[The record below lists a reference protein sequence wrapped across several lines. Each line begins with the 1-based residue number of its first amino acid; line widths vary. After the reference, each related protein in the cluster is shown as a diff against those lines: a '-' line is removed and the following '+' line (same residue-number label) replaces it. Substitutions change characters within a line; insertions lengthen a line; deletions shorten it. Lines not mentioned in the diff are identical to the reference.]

1 MVRGWGAF
9 GAIALA
15 VAMVVLGRAPVH
27 ARSFAHRPPQS
38 SRSTKS
44 RAAYAEVAADD
55 ASTPEALGLD
65 SSGED
70 AMPSAQ
76 DIRWRHRQYA
86 AAFAFCAGLLL
97 GAIVIALS
105 LRRRAAAAA
114 GIAALAALG
123 MGAMLQFTAS
133 KGLPMLLW
141 PPPHLWL
148 GTFAADFMLAVM
160 FAAVGGV
167 LMRPGMRRVAGSIL
181 IAEVAWWGIPAFAG
195 AAGLTLGIARH
206 RMDMDWLMFLGTA
219 VGAVAAPAAGWAT
232 ASLAS
237 ALAERIVPG
246 RT

>member
-1 MVRGWGAF
+1 MVRGGSGAF

-15 VAMVVLGRAPVH
+15 VAMVVLGRAPVVY
-27 ARSFAHRPPQS
+27 ARSFAHRPAQS
-38 SRSTKS
+38 SRKS
-44 RAAYAEVAADD
+44 RTAYTERAADA
-55 ASTPEALGLD
+55 ASAPGALGVD

-76 DIRWRHRQYA
+76 DIVRRHRQYA
-86 AAFAFCAGLLL
+86 SAFAFCAGLLL
-97 GAIVIALS
+97 AAIVIALK
-105 LRRRAAAAA
+105 LRRRVAAAA

-123 MGAMLQFTAS
+123 MGALLQFTAS
-133 KGLPMLLW
+133 KGLPMFLW

-167 LMRPGMRRVAGSIL
+167 LIRPGLRRIAGSIV
-181 IAEVAWWGIPAFAG
+181 IAEVAWWGIPALAG

-206 RMDMDWLMFLGTA
+206 RMNMDWMMFLGTA

-237 ALAERIVPG
+237 ALAERMVSG

>member
-15 VAMVVLGRAPVH
+15 VAMVVLGRAPVVH
-27 ARSFAHRPPQS
+27 ARSFAHRPAHS
-38 SRSTKS
+38 SRKS
-44 RAAYAEVAADD
+44 RAAYTERVAD
-55 ASTPEALGLD
+55 ATSAPEALGLE
-65 SSGED
+65 SSRED

-76 DIRWRHRQYA
+76 DILRRHGQYA

-97 GAIVIALS
+97 AAIVIALK
-105 LRRRAAAAA
+105 LRRRVAAAA

-123 MGAMLQFTAS
+123 MGALLQFTAS
-133 KGLPMLLW
+133 KGLPMFLW

-167 LMRPGMRRVAGSIL
+167 LIRPGLRRIAGSIV
-181 IAEVAWWGIPAFAG
+181 IAEVAWWGIPALAG

-206 RMDMDWLMFLGTA
+206 RMNMDWMMFLGTA

-237 ALAERIVPG
+237 ALAERMVSG

>member
-1 MVRGWGAF
+1 MVRGGSGAF

-15 VAMVVLGRAPVH
+15 VAMVVLGRAPAY
-27 ARSFAHRPPQS
+27 ARSFTHRPAQS
-38 SRSTKS
+38 SRKS
-44 RAAYAEVAADD
+44 RSAYTERAAGL

-181 IAEVAWWGIPAFAG
+181 IAEVGWWGIPAFAG

-206 RMDMDWLMFLGTA
+206 GMDMDWLMFLGTA

-232 ASLAS
+232 ASLAA